1 MDDISPI
8 LTLVC
13 VYRISEASLS
23 LWLECIIHLICS
35 ATNLVGL
42 DREAVNEP
50 TLIAKD
56 NDMLTIST
64 LKSNFRRWARI
75 RNTIRELSSLS
86 DRDLNDLGISRSDIR
101 FVAKRSVAR

>member
-1 MDDISPI
+1 
-8 LTLVC
+8 
-13 VYRISEASLS
+13 
-23 LWLECIIHLICS
+23 
-35 ATNLVGL
+35 LVGP
-42 DREAVNEP
+42 DREAVIEP

-101 FVAKRSVAR
+101 FVAKRSVTR

>member
-1 MDDISPI
+1 
-8 LTLVC
+8 
-13 VYRISEASLS
+13 
-23 LWLECIIHLICS
+23 
-35 ATNLVGL
+35 LVGL

-75 RNTIRELSSLS
+75 RNTIRELSSLC

>member
-1 MDDISPI
+1 
-8 LTLVC
+8 
-13 VYRISEASLS
+13 
-23 LWLECIIHLICS
+23 
-35 ATNLVGL
+35 
-42 DREAVNEP
+42 
-50 TLIAKD
+50 
-56 NDMLTIST
+56 MLMIST

>member
-1 MDDISPI
+1 
-8 LTLVC
+8 
-13 VYRISEASLS
+13 
-23 LWLECIIHLICS
+23 
-35 ATNLVGL
+35 LVGP
-42 DREAVNEP
+42 DREVVIEP

>member
-1 MDDISPI
+1 
-8 LTLVC
+8 
-13 VYRISEASLS
+13 LS
-23 LWLECIIHLICS
+23 LWLEHLIHLICS
-35 ATNLVGL
+35 ATILVGR
-42 DREAVNEP
+42 DREAVFGL
-50 TLIAKD
+50 TLTAKD
-56 NDMLTIST
+56 NVMLTIST